1 MDKKEQKEQRRY
13 ERYLLREDILIDG
26 RMQAYSQNICEEG
39 MFLSTL
45 NPREK
50 GSVIQVTIPS
60 KLTVKAEVR
69 NSQPGIGM
77 GIEFV
82 DLDYDQKR
90 MIQRLIEEIKFEADR
105 DFTL

>member
-1 MDKKEQKEQRRY
+1 MDNKEQKERRQY
-13 ERYLLREDILIDG
+13 ERYPLKEDILIDG
-26 RMQAYSQNICEEG
+26 KIQAYSQNICEEG

-50 GSVIQVTIPS
+50 GTVIHVTIPS
-60 KLTVKAEVR
+60 KLVAKAEVSS
-69 NSQPGIGM
+69 SQPGIGM
-77 GIEFV
+77 GIECI

-90 MIQRLIEEIKFEADR
+90 MIQRLIEEIRLEADR